1 MTVRLLL
8 IAMLLIPMIA
18 RAQSAPPAIEIA
30 DAWARAS
37 VGSTGAVYLTIR
49 NRGTVDDRLDT
60 VTTPVAGQV
69 QPHIDVDDGKVTRM
83 MPLNAIDAKANSDE
97 VLKPGGIH
105 LMLTGLHEPLKAGT
119 TIPVTL
125 SFAHAGKI
133 DLTVT
138 VEKAGAMGPA
148 PQGSGNP

>member
-1 MTVRLLL
+1 MIARLSL
-8 IAMLLIPMIA
+8 IAMLLIPMA
-18 RAQSAPPAIEIA
+18 AWAQSAPPTIEIA

-49 NRGTVDDRLDT
+49 NHGTTDDRLET
-60 VTTPVAGQV
+60 VTTPVADQV

-83 MPLNAIDAKANSDE
+83 MPLNAIDAKANSEE

-105 LMLTGLHEPLKAGT
+105 LMFTGLHGPLKSGT

-125 SFAHAGKI
+125 IFAHAGKI
-133 DLTVT
+133 DLIVA
-138 VEKAGAMGPA
+138 VEKAGAMGPTQ
-148 PQGSGNP
+148 QGSSP